1 MATFLLIWAS
11 QLFSIF
17 GTGMTRFAVT
27 IWAYQQTGKATTL
40 ALMGFF
46 NTAAY
51 VLFSPL
57 AGVMADRWSRKWVV
71 ALADTGAGLV
81 TTGLLALFLSGHM
94 QIWHLYLA
102 GALSNAL
109 GAFQDPAFT
118 ASVSVLVPAKQLTR
132 ANGMLSLAN
141 DGSRMFAPM
150 LAGFLLLPLGVH
162 GIMMIDLATCFVAVI
177 IMLAVRIPN
186 PPLSLEGKASR
197 GHLSREITFGFKY
210 IAHHPGLM
218 GILLIFSGINLFA
231 AITYFGVMPAMILAR
246 SGGDQVALGLIQSL
260 LGVGGVV
267 GGLVLS
273 LWGGPKDRLKGFL
286 LSATASFLLGDFF
299 FAIGRSVPVWIVA
312 AFVTAIFI
320 PLIISCYE
328 AIWQSTVPL
337 DIQGRVFSVK
347 NMVQIGSMPL
357 GYLLAGWLADGVFEP
372 AMAVS
377 GSLAGRF
384 GWLVG
389 TGPGAG
395 MGLMFMFTCILGTLT
410 CLSGLLIPVVRQVE
424 NVNLPAEPVAG
435 LVKANAD

>member
-1 MATFLLIWAS
+1 MSSFLLIWAS

-71 ALADTGAGLV
+71 ALADAGAGLV
-81 TTGLLALFLSGHM
+81 TAGLLALFLSGRM

-102 GALSNAL
+102 GVLSNAL

-118 ASVSVLVPAKQLTR
+118 ASVSVLVPEKQLTR
-132 ANGMLSLAN
+132 ANGLLSLAN

-162 GIMMIDLATCFVAVI
+162 GIMMIDLATCLVAVS
-177 IMLAVRIPN
+177 IMLIARIPS
-186 PPLSLEGKASR
+186 PSLSTEGKASR
-197 GHLSREITFGFKY
+197 GHLRKEIAFGFKY

-218 GILLIFSGINLFA
+218 GILMIFAGINLFA
-231 AITYFGVMPAMILAR
+231 AITYFGVLPAMILAR
-246 SGGDQVALGLIQSL
+246 SQGDQVALGLIQSL

-267 GGLVLS
+267 GGLFLS
-273 LWGGPKDRLKGFL
+273 LWGGPKNRINGFL

-299 FAIGRSVPVWIVA
+299 FAIGRSLPVWTVA
-312 AFVTAIFI
+312 AFVTALFI

-328 AIWQSTVPL
+328 AIWQSSVPQ
-337 DIQGRVFSVK
+337 DIQGRVFSAK
-347 NMVQIGSMPL
+347 NMIQIGSMPL
-357 GYLLAGWLADGVFEP
+357 GYLLAGWLADGIFEP
-372 AMAVS
+372 AMAAG
-377 GSLAGRF
+377 GSLAGTF

-395 MGLMFMFTCILGTLT
+395 MGLMFMCTCILGTLT
-410 CLSGLLIPVVRQVE
+410 CLAGLFVPVVRDLEKVH
-424 NVNLPAEPVAG
+424 PHAEPVAR
-435 LVKANAD
+435 VIQANAE

>member
-1 MATFLLIWAS
+1 MTTFFLIWAS

-57 AGVMADRWSRKWVV
+57 AGVLADRWSRKWVV

-81 TTGLLALFLSGHM
+81 TSGLLALFISGHM

-150 LAGFLLLPLGVH
+150 LAGFLMIPLGVH
-162 GIMMIDLATCFVAVI
+162 GIMMIDLATCLVAVS
-177 IMLAVRIPN
+177 IMMVVRIPN
-186 PPLSLEGKASR
+186 PPLSVEGKASR
-197 GHLSREITFGFKY
+197 GHWRKEITFGFKY
-210 IAHHPGLM
+210 IVHHPGLL
-218 GILLIFSGINLFA
+218 GILLIFAGINLFA

-267 GGLVLS
+267 GGLALS

-299 FAIGRSVPVWIVA
+299 FAIGRSVPVWTVA

-328 AIWQSTVPL
+328 AIWQSTVPM
-337 DIQGRVFSVK
+337 DIQGRVFSAK

-372 AMAVS
+372 AMAVG

-395 MGLMFMFTCILGTLT
+395 MGMMFMFTCVLGTLT
-410 CLSGLLIPVVRQVE
+410 CLSGLFVPAIRQVE
-424 NVNLPAEPVAG
+424 SLCPPAEPAAG
-435 LVKANAD
+435 LVEANAD

>member
-1 MATFLLIWAS
+1 MSTFILIWAS

-57 AGVMADRWSRKWVV
+57 AGVMTDRWNRKWMV
-71 ALADTGAGLV
+71 ALADAGAGLV
-81 TTGLLALFLSGHM
+81 TAGLLALYISGRM

-102 GALSNAL
+102 GALSNGL
-109 GAFQDPAFT
+109 GAFQDPAFN
-118 ASVSVLVPAKQLTR
+118 ASVSVIVPVKQLTR

-150 LAGFLLLPLGVH
+150 LAGVLLLPLGVQ
-162 GIMMIDLATCFVAVI
+162 GIMMIDLTTCLVAVS
-177 IMLAVRIPN
+177 IMLAARIPR
-186 PPLSLEGKASR
+186 PLVSTEGKASR
-197 GHLSREITFGFKY
+197 SYLRKEIIYGFKY
-210 IAHHPGLM
+210 IAHHPGLL

-246 SGGDQVALGLIQSL
+246 SQGDQVALGLIQSL

-273 LWGGPKDRLKGFL
+273 LWGGPKNRLNGFL
-286 LSATASFLLGDFF
+286 LSAAASFLLGDFF
-299 FAIGRSVPVWIVA
+299 FAVGRSLPVWTVA
-312 AFVTAIFI
+312 AFVTALFI
-320 PLIISCYE
+320 PLLISCYE
-328 AIWQSTVPL
+328 AIWQSSVPQ
-337 DIQGRVFSVK
+337 DIQGRVFSAK
-347 NMVQIGSMPL
+347 NMIQIGSMPL

-372 AMAVS
+372 AMAAG
-377 GSLAGRF
+377 GSLAGHF

-395 MGLMFMFTCILGTLT
+395 MGLMFLCTCILGTLT
-410 CLSGLLIPVVRQVE
+410 CLGGLLVPAVRRVESPYSHIEPVVLAQ
-424 NVNLPAEPVAG
+424 AE
-435 LVKANAD
+435 AD

>member
-1 MATFLLIWAS
+1 MSAFLLIWAS

-71 ALADTGAGLV
+71 ALADAGAGLV
-81 TTGLLALFLSGHM
+81 TAGLLALYLSGRM

-102 GALSNAL
+102 GVLSNAL

-118 ASVSVLVPAKQLTR
+118 SSVSVLVPAKQLTR

-150 LAGFLLLPLGVH
+150 LAGVLLLPLGVH
-162 GIMMIDLATCFVAVI
+162 GIMMIDLATCLVAVS
-177 IMLAVRIPN
+177 IMLAARIPR
-186 PPLSLEGKASR
+186 PPVSAEGKASR
-197 GHLSREITFGFKY
+197 NHLRQEIIFGFKY

-246 SGGDQVALGLIQSL
+246 S
-260 LGVGGVV
+260 
-267 GGLVLS
+267 
-273 LWGGPKDRLKGFL
+273 
-286 LSATASFLLGDFF
+286 
-299 FAIGRSVPVWIVA
+299 
-312 AFVTAIFI
+312 
-320 PLIISCYE
+320 
-328 AIWQSTVPL
+328 
-337 DIQGRVFSVK
+337 
-347 NMVQIGSMPL
+347 
-357 GYLLAGWLADGVFEP
+357 
-372 AMAVS
+372 
-377 GSLAGRF
+377 
-384 GWLVG
+384 
-389 TGPGAG
+389 
-395 MGLMFMFTCILGTLT
+395 
-410 CLSGLLIPVVRQVE
+410 
-424 NVNLPAEPVAG
+424 
-435 LVKANAD
+435 